1 MGLQGHRIT
10 RPTCSLNLHS
20 PTSYVRG
27 CNSLSVKSK
36 QRRGNLVDYACDITS
51 NLTDIPSE
59 QDDWFVV
66 THPGCNNPWKCVGC
80 RDIFPTNSA
89 FLKYLS
95 TVHQIRH
102 IMLKCDCD
110 FTSEN
115 SHSVGVHKPHCTVI
129 LPEEHGRTYKCQRCK
144 FSTNFENGLSVHI
157 SRAHPSFYNDQL
169 KERT

>member
-59 QDDWFVV
+59 QDDWIVV
-66 THPGCNNPWKCVGC
+66 THPGSNNPWKCVGC
-80 RDIFPTNSA
+80 RDIFPTSSA
-89 FLKYLS
+89 FLKHLL

-102 IMLKCDCD
+102 IMYKCDCD

-115 SHSVGVHKPHCTVI
+115 SHSVGVHKPYCTVI
-129 LPEEHGRTYKCQRCK
+129 LLRYIVEL
-144 FSTNFENGLSVHI
+144 TNVNAVNFRQI
-157 SRAHPSFYNDQL
+157 L
-169 KERT
+169 KTDYLFTSLGPTPPFITTN